1 MKKIFL
7 RVIPVILVL
16 FCSAVFFLSCSQ
28 DDNDIVIPQD
38 ELAISD
44 PQIKKEIEFMRE
56 KNIITED
63 LYQQWLT
70 SKRSDIL
77 DEWDVLIN
85 EKGTIRHDEAYRVKY
100 PLNSHQSKSGMSRID
115 NTLIDRRIIQDSMKE
130 SESSVLSRMKRW
142 KHMYGSSGGT
152 ITLRVF
158 TSDGGGRLKVTT
170 AWRLALNNAVAKWN
184 ALGLKV
190 KFAVVNATNTNI
202 VGGYVNVYMKNLGDS
217 GIFAQTLTPGTPG
230 YFGEIM
236 EINTSSSPHPDVNG
250 KITVLV
256 HELGHAVGFMHTDEA
271 ANGVNIFNT
280 AVTCNEYS
288 DNNSFMYNGSYYNQ
302 IFTDFSTCD
311 KQNLQYYWGY
321 GSTLS

>member
-1 MKKIFL
+1 MKKFFL

-70 SKRSDIL
+70 SKRSDVL
-77 DEWDVLIN
+77 YEWDVLID
-85 EKGTIRHDEAYRVKY
+85 EAGTVRHDGAYNVTPISDIQR
-100 PLNSHQSKSGMSRID
+100 SSGSRTRTD
-115 NTLIDRRIIQDSMKE
+115 NTLIDRRVIQDGMKE
-130 SESSVLSRMKRW
+130 AGFSASNRMRRW
-142 KHMYGSSGGT
+142 KYMYGSSGGT

-190 KFAVVNATNTNI
+190 KFTVVNATNTNI
-202 VGGYVNVYMKNLGDS
+202 VGGYVNVYMKNLGDPGS
-217 GIFAQTLTPGTPG
+217 FAQALTPGTPG
-230 YFGEIM
+230 YFGELL
-236 EINTSSSPHPDVNG
+236 EINSMSSPHPDVNG
-250 KITVLV
+250 KVTISI
-256 HELGHAVGFMHTDEA
+256 HELGHILGFIHTEEFPD
-271 ANGVNIFNT
+271 GVNTFNT
-280 AVTCNEYS
+280 IPTCNES
-288 DNNSFMYNGSYYNQ
+288 WLGNSFMYGGNYYNQ

-321 GSTLS
+321 

>member
-1 MKKIFL
+1 MKKKFL

-16 FCSAVFFLSCSQ
+16 CSAIFFLSCSQ
-28 DDNDIVIPQD
+28 DDNDIVIPKD

-70 SKRSDIL
+70 SKRSDVL
-77 DEWDVLIN
+77 YKWDVLID
-85 EKGTIRHDEAYRVKY
+85 EAGTVRHDGAYNVTPTSDIQR
-100 PLNSHQSKSGMSRID
+100 SSGSRTRTD
-115 NTLIDRRIIQDSMKE
+115 NTLIDRRVIQDGMKE
-130 SESSVLSRMKRW
+130 AGFSASNRMRRW
-142 KHMYGSSGGT
+142 KYMYGSSGGT

-158 TSDGGGRLKVTT
+158 TSDGGGRFKVTT

-190 KFAVVNATNTNI
+190 KFTVVSATNTNI
-202 VGGYVNVYMKNLGDS
+202 VGGYVNVYMKNLGDPDT
-217 GIFAQTLTPGTPG
+217 FAQALTPGTPG
-230 YFGEIM
+230 YFGELL
-236 EINTSSSPHPDVNG
+236 EINSMSSPHPDVNG
-250 KITVLV
+250 KVAISI
-256 HELGHAVGFMHTDEA
+256 HELGHILGFIHTEEFPDGI
-271 ANGVNIFNT
+271 NTFN
-280 AVTCNEYS
+280 AIPTCNES
-288 DNNSFMYNGSYYNQ
+288 WLGNSFMYGGNYYNQ

-321 GSTLS
+321 